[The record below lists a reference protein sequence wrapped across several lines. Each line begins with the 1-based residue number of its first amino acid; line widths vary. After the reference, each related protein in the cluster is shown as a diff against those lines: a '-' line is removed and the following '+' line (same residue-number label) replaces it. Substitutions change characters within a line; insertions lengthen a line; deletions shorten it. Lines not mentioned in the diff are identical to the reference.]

1 MIVVRIM
8 GGLGNQMFQY
18 AFGAYLAS
26 RHNTELWLDCS
37 ALESDPL
44 RDFMLDRWQV
54 TGREA
59 PQSVREMIPR
69 KRRWYQAWSRP
80 GRRLRR
86 VAEKPFGFRRRYLET
101 PDDSFLDGYWQS
113 EQFLPG
119 MKRRLGAEF
128 QPAGPLSAMTQAV
141 AEKMTGG
148 ESVSLHVRRTDYLS
162 LSYANPCPLDYY
174 EQSVAEVLAKHAGV
188 QLFVFS
194 DDIPWCRQQFD
205 FPCPVMFVDHNDATT
220 AHEDMWLMSRCRHH
234 IIANSTFSWWGAWLG
249 VDETG
254 EVYAP
259 QNWFADPTMDST
271 AIVPGS
277 WRRIPR
283 QSQGREAA

>member
-1 MIVVRIM
+1 
-8 GGLGNQMFQY
+8 
-18 AFGAYLAS
+18 
-26 RHNTELWLDCS
+26 
-37 ALESDPL
+37 
-44 RDFMLDRWQV
+44 
-54 TGREA
+54 
-59 PQSVREMIPR
+59 
-69 KRRWYQAWSRP
+69 
-80 GRRLRR
+80 
-86 VAEKPFGFRRRYLET
+86 
-101 PDDSFLDGYWQS
+101 
-113 EQFLPG
+113 
-119 MKRRLGAEF
+119 
-128 QPAGPLSAMTQAV
+128 
-141 AEKMTGG
+141 MTGG

-174 EQSVAEVLAKHAGV
+174 EKSVAEVLAKHAGV
-188 QLFVFS
+188 QLFLFS

-271 AIVPGS
+271 AIVPET